1 MRRVRA
7 PVVVPAL
14 RRILSS
20 ITGEVEEGLTPT
32 FRSLKMGEKFPFG
45 ISDDEYKRL
54 NYDIEES
61 RKNANKEWDFSNA
74 DKPRTKHDILDDFY
88 NKLNARF
95 TFKTFQDSQ
104 EVLWY
109 DGQQGFY
116 RFNGEVKIK
125 AELEKIFEEELR
137 AGKVNVSNRLTEHDR
152 EEIVKR
158 IKWNTVIERERFEKQ
173 DTSII
178 NLQNGLFDITTKKLS
193 PHTPDFL
200 TTMQLPLRFD
210 PNAKWSQVLRFL
222 KQVQNREG
230 VIILL
235 KMFGY
240 ILMINSVKYQKAFF
254 FAGRG
259 DNGKS
264 VAIDLAE
271 AFVGEENCSSVKLH
285 DLRND
290 KYMRAQMYGK
300 IINTYADNPSTSLQD
315 VGLFKALVSG
325 DRITGQHKYG
335 KLFTFRNCSKL
346 IFSGNTIP
354 LSEGE
359 DELAYF
365 KRWVILP
372 FDAII
377 SDEKQDRDL
386 IKKLT
391 TPENLSALFNL
402 ASVGLDLLKRE
413 GFEKVPIQVIR
424 EEYNRQSVSLTSFV
438 NSKCSIN
445 LSKTEYYMVKD
456 DFNEAYWRDYKE
468 RKMGGED
475 LEEPL
480 SPGQIEIELS
490 KYNVFAKRIIKD
502 KVKRPCYNGIITLEE
517 ANKRNQEI
525 LERQKQSKLTED

>member
-1 MRRVRA
+1 MGKKSKDHKDDW
-7 PVVVPAL
+7 L
-14 RRILSS
+14 R
-20 ITGEVEEGLTPT
+20 ITDEE
-32 FRSLKMGEKFPFG
+32 
-45 ISDDEYKRL
+45 YNRL
-54 NYDIEES
+54 NEDIEES
-61 RKNANKEWDFSNA
+61 RKNANREWNFSNV
-74 DKPRTKHDILDDFY
+74 DKPRTKHEILDDFY

-95 TFKTFQDSQ
+95 TFQTFQDSQ
-104 EVLWY
+104 EILWY
-109 DGQQGFY
+109 DSQQGVY

-125 AELEKIFEEELR
+125 VELEKIFEEELK
-137 AGKVNVSNRLTEHDR
+137 AEKVNISNLLTEHDR
-152 EEIVKR
+152 DEIVKR
-158 IKWNTVIERERFEKQ
+158 IKWNTAIERERFEEH

-178 NLQNGLFDITTKKLS
+178 NLQNGLFDITTRKLIS
-193 PHTPDFL
+193 HTSKFL
-200 TTMQLPLRFD
+200 TTKQLPLRFD

-240 ILMINSVKYQKAFF
+240 ILMTNSVKYQKAFF

-264 VAIDLAE
+264 VVIDLIE

-285 DLRND
+285 DMRND
-290 KYMRAQMYGK
+290 KFMAAQMYGML
-300 IINTYADNPSTSLQD
+300 INTYADTPSNSLQD

-325 DRITGQHKYG
+325 DKITAQHKFG
-335 KLFTFRNCSKL
+335 KLFRFRNNSKL

-365 KRWVILP
+365 KRWVILK
-372 FDAII
+372 FEAIF

-402 ASVGLDLLKRE
+402 ALVGLDLLKQE

-424 EEYNRQSVSLTSFV
+424 EEYDRFSASLTSFI
-438 NSKCSIN
+438 NSKCTIN
-445 LSKTEYYMVKD
+445 LSKSEYFMPRD
-456 DFNEAYWRDYKE
+456 DFDEAYWSYCKE
-468 RKMGGED
+468 RKMEGED
-475 LEEPL
+475 FEEPL
-480 SPGQIEIELS
+480 TAGRIEIELS
-490 KYNVFAKRIIKD
+490 KYNVFAKRMKVNKIK
-502 KVKRPCYNGIITLEE
+502 KSCYKGIITLEE
-517 ANKRNQEI
+517 ASKRNQEI
-525 LERQKQSKLTED
+525 LERQKQSKLTE